1 MKKKNYALGDA
12 FSEAA
17 SNAQQSKNSGSFWTG
32 LFGAAQ
38 NVFSNVGKNNSHQN
52 QETDPP
58 VEKKSNTGL
67 IIGIVAAAV
76 VVGLIVYFTAI
87 KK

>member
-1 MKKKNYALGDA
+1 MKKKNYALGDD

-17 SNAQQSKNSGSFWTG
+17 SNAQSKKSGSFWTG
-32 LFGAAQ
+32 LFGAAS
-38 NVFSNVGKNNSHQN
+38 NVFSNMGKNNQQT

-76 VVGLIVYFTAI
+76 IIGLIVYFTAI